1 MLSNLVWWLIMVYL
15 ILSEI
20 VLGMQRLVCFKPSE
34 CVFCVFSLFDR
45 YQTDPG
51 NSITHLWQRE
61 ATLSLWSVV
70 YHEQFPHQ
78 PAEVGFKQPQG
89 WYSSSSSY
97 VCVCVCVCVFFLA
110 CFLFMCL
117 FVPLRKVVKNQL
129 ISKVL
134 LAPSLAPPN
143 NWNC

>member
-1 MLSNLVWWLIMVYL
+1 MLSILVWWLILVYL

-20 VLGMQRLVCFKPSE
+20 VFGMLKRPVCFKRSE
-34 CVFCVFSLFDR
+34 CVFCVFSLFNR

-78 PAEVGFKQPQG
+78 PAEAGFKQPQG

-97 VCVCVCVCVFFLA
+97 VCVCVVFFLA
-110 CFLFMCL
+110 CFLFICL

-143 NWNC
+143 NRNC